1 MAATPR
7 ALSSAVTSPMGERQT
22 ALRPSGWSAAGQLPA
37 HAPLPDDT
45 RRQSCSLPLLFLS
58 ETAAVTRMVG
68 LRAAPRSC
76 ASVQGFALALHLFLC
91 LPNLHL
97 TMDSQSGSAALPR

>member
-22 ALRPSGWSAAGQLPA
+22 ALRPGWSAAGQLPA
-37 HAPLPDDT
+37 HTPLPDDT

-58 ETAAVTRMVG
+58 ETAAVTRMS
-68 LRAAPRSC
+68 SC
-76 ASVQGFALALHLFLC
+76 ASAQEFALALHLFFC

-97 TMDSQSGSAALPR
+97 TMDSQPGSAALPR